1 MRVIFSAERRE
12 RESSCGTDME
22 IIEYTI
28 RDLRKALEED
38 SLWNTWYI
46 PITRHRALS
55 QIHNPRAE
63 EGDVALITAMHEGE
77 FVGYMGIL
85 PDVMYIEGKERK
97 FGWLSCWWVDPEK
110 KHLHAAGELYR
121 RSFVLYH
128 DDVAGASYSPS
139 AWRVY
144 EASKKFIPFHKM
156 PRCTYLLRM
165 AGGTLLPSR
174 KPQFKK
180 IAWLL
185 KAGDAILNPF
195 VDLRLRFR
203 KRLLRKA
210 CRNISFEYINS
221 IDDGAEACIRR
232 NQAMEYTKRGK
243 KEFDWI
249 LRYPWV
255 LPATLKDRNADRYY
269 FSSTAKRFELYCI
282 RMRRTDGT
290 TSAVLILQLRDATL
304 DVMYVYCD
312 ADSLHDAMR
321 LVALHTIETR
331 AELLVVSGA
340 TNIEVIDQIGLP
352 TLYRKHSVRASI
364 ISTNFADMPLE
375 KYYLQAGD
383 GDLVFT

>member
-12 RESSCGTDME
+12 KESSSGTDME

-38 SLWNTWYI
+38 SLWNTRYI

-55 QIHNPRAE
+55 QIHNPRAAE
-63 EGDVALITAMHEGE
+63 SDVALITAMHEGE
-77 FVGYMGIL
+77 LVGYMGIL
-85 PDVMYIEGKERK
+85 PDVMFIEGKERK

-121 RSFVLYH
+121 RSFALYH

-185 KAGDAILNPF
+185 KTIDAVLNPF
-195 VDLRLRFR
+195 VDLRSRLRAR
-203 KRLLRKA
+203 SLRKA
-210 CRNISFEYINS
+210 CKNITFEHLNS
-221 IDDGAEACIRR
+221 IDDGSEACIRR
-232 NQAMEYTKRGK
+232 NQAMEFTKRGK

-255 LPATLKDRNADRYY
+255 LPATLEDRNTNRYY
-269 FSSTAKRFELYCI
+269 FSSTAKRFDLNCL
-282 RMRRTDGT
+282 RMLRNDGT
-290 TSAVLILQLRDATL
+290 TSAVLILQLRDNTL

-312 ADSLHDAMR
+312 ADCLQDAMR
-321 LVALHTIETR
+321 LVALHAIETR
-331 AELLVVSGA
+331 VELLVVSGA
-340 TNIEVIDQIGLP
+340 ANIEAIDQIGLP

-364 ISTNFADMPLE
+364 ISTHFSDMPFE